1 MSKRDHKQVVRR
13 GRAKSRAH
21 CTMRNIVLPIRSY
34 KLSRIYKYII
44 IHLQIYE
51 VMLHQFLEEYTVR
64 IYRYVKQER
73 ICD

>member
-1 MSKRDHKQVVRR
+1 
-13 GRAKSRAH
+13 
-21 CTMRNIVLPIRSY
+21 MRNIVLPIKSY

>member
-1 MSKRDHKQVVRR
+1 MSKRDHKEVDRR

-21 CTMRNIVLPIRSY
+21 CTMRNIVLPIKSF
-34 KLSRIYKYII
+34 KLSRINTLLFIYKS
-44 IHLQIYE
+44 IYE

-64 IYRYVKQER
+64 IYRYVKQEK